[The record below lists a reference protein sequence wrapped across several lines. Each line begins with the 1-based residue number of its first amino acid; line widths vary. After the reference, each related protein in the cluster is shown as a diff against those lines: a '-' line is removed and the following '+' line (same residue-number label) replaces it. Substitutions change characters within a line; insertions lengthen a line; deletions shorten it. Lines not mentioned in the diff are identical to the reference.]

1 LSPTLVNEFR
11 FGWLGYHNTLTNE
24 LAYTRDVMKELKMP
38 MLPVPPAAWGLPLIT
53 IQGFNTS
60 TVGYLGDT
68 QQGPFLTHDHTFQW
82 VNNIAWTR
90 GTHALKL
97 GADIR
102 RDRYNVEGNQGMR
115 GNLQF
120 QNQATGYG
128 FSDFMLGYI
137 ATSSQAAQIAVAQL
151 RATSQAYYVNDTWK
165 VRPNLTVDF
174 GMRYEFTPPWNSKG
188 DSMINVVIPDNVI
201 GQSNVPETVHPHPY
215 LARDCAAYGQDSFYP
230 SSSIVRFAPIV
241 KTRCESGYGSTT
253 LVHPDR
259 KNWAPRLGIAWSP
272 SSNWTLRLGGGMF
285 YTQDQ
290 GNSYLDQARN
300 AVGEVQ
306 INADFA
312 IHDLT
317 LDKPF
322 GNNLDSSACGGL
334 PSHLIC
340 NLIPGTLTRT
350 DPNLRTAYILQY
362 TLNIQRQLTQS
373 TVLEVGYLGTQG
385 HRLLTRAGYNAAV
398 PSPTG
403 SVQSRRPFP
412 ELGNIQSTSPIAE
425 SNYHSGTVQLTRRL
439 SSGLSYTAGYTYSK
453 AMDNSAGIFPANG
466 VAPRQPQTG
475 WCVQCEYA
483 RSDHDTRHRFVG
495 SVLYELPIGRGRR
508 LLQSGVASHIIG
520 GWQLNSIFSKST
532 GFPLTVVSGTN
543 RANTNI
549 TAGNQRPSAV
559 PGVSPKLDKPSSSQ
573 WFNIEAFTL
582 QPFGTYGDLGR
593 NTMTGPGYFTWDF
606 STLKNFNLGESKNLQ
621 FRFECFNCANHPVF
635 GDPNMVLT
643 ANRTTAS
650 GVPIPGTGTFG
661 TITNTRSGITMRQLQ
676 LGLKIMF

>member
-1 LSPTLVNEFR
+1 
-11 FGWLGYHNTLTNE
+11 
-24 LAYTRDVMKELKMP
+24 
-38 MLPVPPAAWGLPLIT
+38 
-53 IQGFNTS
+53 
-60 TVGYLGDT
+60 
-68 QQGPFLTHDHTFQW
+68 
-82 VNNIAWTR
+82 
-90 GTHALKL
+90 
-97 GADIR
+97 
-102 RDRYNVEGNQGMR
+102 
-115 GNLQF
+115 
-120 QNQATGYG
+120 
-128 FSDFMLGYI
+128 
-137 ATSSQAAQIAVAQL
+137 
-151 RATSQAYYVNDTWK
+151 
-165 VRPNLTVDF
+165 
-174 GMRYEFTPPWNSKG
+174 
-188 DSMINVVIPDNVI
+188 
-201 GQSNVPETVHPHPY
+201 
-215 LARDCAAYGQDSFYP
+215 
-230 SSSIVRFAPIV
+230 
-241 KTRCESGYGSTT
+241 
-253 LVHPDR
+253 
-259 KNWAPRLGIAWSP
+259 
-272 SSNWTLRLGGGMF
+272 
-285 YTQDQ
+285 
-290 GNSYLDQARN
+290 
-300 AVGEVQ
+300 
-306 INADFA
+306 
-312 IHDLT
+312 
-317 LDKPF
+317 
-322 GNNLDSSACGGL
+322 
-334 PSHLIC
+334 
-340 NLIPGTLTRT
+340 
-350 DPNLRTAYILQY
+350 
-362 TLNIQRQLTQS
+362 
-373 TVLEVGYLGTQG
+373 
-385 HRLLTRAGYNAAV
+385 
-398 PSPTG
+398 
-403 SVQSRRPFP
+403 VQSRRPFP

-495 SVLYELPIGRGRR
+495 SVLYELPIGKGRR
-508 LLQSGVASHIIG
+508 FLQSGVASHIVG